1 MDIRTEEVLKLIK
14 SQTKIRHLLTTLCY
28 LMIVGGIL
36 VYVYY
41 AVNKTDTIKLV
52 KDKADNISEY
62 KTEKIMTNPR
72 IKLQHNDGS
81 IYDIKAKK
89 AFHQTESEVILYD
102 VFAEGN
108 LGKITA
114 GELEVSESGDHLI
127 FTKNPVLILNRIDN
141 KNE

>member
-72 IKLQHNDGS
+72 IKLQQNDGS